1 MDIYMHEFSLKY
13 LETEL
18 KNTLKYTTIRLAL
31 FRRGRDRDLR
41 EYMVISVAAESFFGW
56 LVGCFTKPNNL
67 HDKSPKRQRLS

>member
-41 EYMVISVAAESFFGW
+41 EYMVISVAAESFFW
-56 LVGCFTKPNNL
+56 LVGWLFYKT
-67 HDKSPKRQRLS
+67 